1 MKPRLKLD
9 IGFKDLL
16 SVFMPVAE
24 DEASL
29 RLNVAHSFGGD
40 RPVVIGL
47 SVRTLFD
54 AALTTLIPSLKTRS
68 IVMSAVNIETMALIA
83 ESHGLTVH
91 AVDITPETLLPSPE
105 GLDQALKD
113 SGARIVVIAQLYG
126 AVSDLSALAEV
137 CRRHDAVLIEDAAQ
151 AFCGDFHRGDPSA
164 DLSLFSFGPVKRA
177 TALGARSRW

>member
-16 SVFMPVAE
+16 SVFMSVAE

-29 RLNVAHSFGGD
+29 RLDVAHSFGGD

-54 AALTTLIPSLKTRS
+54 AALTTLIPSLKARS

-91 AVDITPETLLPSPE
+91 AVDITDRKS
-105 GLDQALKD
+105 
-113 SGARIVVIAQLYG
+113 VV
-126 AVSDLSALAEV
+126 
-137 CRRHDAVLIEDAAQ
+137 
-151 AFCGDFHRGDPSA
+151 
-164 DLSLFSFGPVKRA
+164 
-177 TALGARSRW
+177 